1 MSQIV
6 NSTQPTQY
14 SPGQTLIDYA
24 TGVITTVKSV
34 VELMKQS
41 EHKHHRMAVYGA
53 IMCDNINAIKAI
65 IPLSNLDNMC
75 VDTQNQ
81 IPALECCLLAS
92 NAQPTPALPDILKV
106 DATSSITMICV
117 EYDAIACFK
126 YLHSFT
132 NEEFNDIIN
141 KAIKYGAQK
150 ILTFLASRPELTER
164 IIDEAKKYGLGIRIY
179 PL

>member
-1 MSQIV
+1 MSQVV
-6 NSTQPTQY
+6 NSTQY

-65 IPLSNLDNMC
+65 VPLT
-75 VDTQNQ
+75 TQDNQ
-81 IPALECCLLAS
+81 IPALECCLLTS
-92 NAQPTPALPDILKV
+92 NAQSTQALPDILKV

-132 NEEFNDIIN
+132 NEETNDIIN